1 MGRREEPPDPVRWP
15 VDESAA
21 DLQAMPPS
29 EWLALGSSL
38 PSGEPMSPEVPAAPG
53 ETPPEADPD
62 PADEGEPVSGEEAVL
77 GEHVVAEQPMLAGKP
92 GVSVADPAGQASAVL
107 PTGWHMVPDP
117 SPEPGSRSRRPRQSR
132 LVVAGA
138 LAAFV
143 AAAIGVGL
151 LTFSHRAHVGQPAR
165 SAHPGSQAAGAQGAV
180 SPRSSHQAPAAR
192 TPGQAVAPAAAVFP
206 AVAGVGCAPL
216 PGTSAITGVRGGG
229 GDGWASVSGGLHA
242 CGGQALA
249 SRKTGTLG
257 LVQDVF
263 TWTFRVGHP
272 ATCTAE
278 IFIAD
283 TNPSSGFAHYNVYG
297 DSLAPGTSIGQFVIE
312 QVTRKGQWVREGTW
326 NVAGTLHIQLT
337 DAPAYAGDQ
346 YHVTASAARA
356 TCS

>member
-1 MGRREEPPDPVRWP
+1 V
-15 VDESAA
+15 
-21 DLQAMPPS
+21 
-29 EWLALGSSL
+29 
-38 PSGEPMSPEVPAAPG
+38 
-53 ETPPEADPD
+53 
-62 PADEGEPVSGEEAVL
+62 
-77 GEHVVAEQPMLAGKP
+77 
-92 GVSVADPAGQASAVL
+92 
-107 PTGWHMVPDP
+107 
-117 SPEPGSRSRRPRQSR
+117 
-132 LVVAGA
+132 
-138 LAAFV
+138 
-143 AAAIGVGL
+143 
-151 LTFSHRAHVGQPAR
+151 
-165 SAHPGSQAAGAQGAV
+165 
-180 SPRSSHQAPAAR
+180 
-192 TPGQAVAPAAAVFP
+192 
-206 AVAGVGCAPL
+206 
-216 PGTSAITGVRGGG
+216 
-229 GDGWASVSGGLHA
+229 SVSGGLHA

-297 DSLAPGTSIGQFVIE
+297 DSLAPGTRIGQFVIE